1 MIVRTGWPSELWGCG
16 AHAASPPIPC
26 GVQPEYEAWWTAAL
40 EQHLQ
45 FIKQRFVRAMPLDP
59 VAVSLT
65 PTPSPGAERPQ
76 ADSEPDVAGHDARQD
91 RPGDR

>member
-59 VAVSLT
+59 SVA
-65 PTPSPGAERPQ
+65 
-76 ADSEPDVAGHDARQD
+76 ADFSISSSVQLDLDTS
-91 RPGDR
+91 